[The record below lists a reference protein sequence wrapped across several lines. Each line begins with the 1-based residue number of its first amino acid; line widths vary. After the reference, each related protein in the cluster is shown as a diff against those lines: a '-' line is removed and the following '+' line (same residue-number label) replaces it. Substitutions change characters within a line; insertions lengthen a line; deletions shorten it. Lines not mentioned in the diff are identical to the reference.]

1 MAASPFHRMYDHA
14 RFAEPSPL
22 FPKTETTLDR
32 VIWSW
37 EKLRETNTAG
47 YRTSAGGGP
56 WVAEVNWKEKAAK
69 LSKSG
74 GPSAGKGTACSPF
87 TCNAIGLIFAA
98 ENAAPFTPKHSN
110 GEGISQVLWWAG
122 NGNLHKWG
130 AKYQKS
136 MGLVLKNASNGGD
149 DGWPRAAIFFNLA
162 YAIDPTEMRK
172 GDLVKI
178 EWIPKVDPTTGKK
191 TYGGHAVYCW
201 DVHLDNQGKVD
212 AFQYISANGAM
223 ANGGNG
229 AGISVGGV
237 FGYYSKNKFLERVK
251 KDPPQWKVLKTPL
264 FVDDDEYVSQG
275 AWVTWRKDVHN
286 INLQDGRM
294 RAKPRQKHPVA
305 CEAVAAARFHGVRPP
320 ESYAMGGNPVTQPT
334 QVVNV
339 SPAQVNKAEL
349 EKDPKAVL
357 TKNEKPAK
365 QETNAAT
372 TGQEALERRLK
383 DLYELGEI
391 DKDPGQPDAVNDP
404 ATQAAVKAFQGKHG
418 LKADGNATAATKKK
432 VLEVHKK
439 AIATPAGRKYL
450 TTGVGV
456 RDGGAAPA
464 QAGPAQAGPAQ
475 AGGDGGK
482 GGAAKVTALYWRHGS
497 ARPGEQVQ
505 VRLVAEGADGRTF
518 PLKLKNTKSGET
530 RDAGAALTVAN
541 GRANALVRL
550 PATAPSAG
558 QAAPNV
564 RLAAPT
570 PLEYVVIAEGLGETA
585 APLYVS

>member
-1 MAASPFHRMYDHA
+1 MAASPFHRVYDQPRYA
-14 RFAEPSPL
+14 QPSPL
-22 FPKTETTLDR
+22 FPKTETTIER

-37 EKLRETNTAG
+37 EKLREYNSAG
-47 YRTSAGGGP
+47 YRTSSGGGP
-56 WVAEVNWKEKAAK
+56 WVAQVNWKEQPAK

-98 ENAAPFTPKHSN
+98 ENEPPFNPKHSN
-110 GEGISQVLWWAG
+110 GDPISQVLWWAG

-136 MGLVLKNASNGGD
+136 MGVILKNAANGGD

-178 EWIPKVDPTTGKK
+178 EWMPKTDPATGKK

-223 ANGGNG
+223 SNGGNG

-251 KDPPQWKVLKTPL
+251 MDPPEWKVLKKPL

-275 AWVTWRKDVHN
+275 AWVTWRKDVES

-305 CEAVAAARFHGVRPP
+305 CQAVAAARFHGVIPP
-320 ESYAMGGNPVTQPT
+320 EPYAMGGNPAPRPPE
-334 QVVNV
+334 VVNV
-339 SPAQVNKAEL
+339 APAQVNKADL
-349 EKDPKAVL
+349 EKDPAQVQK
-357 TKNEKPAK
+357 KNEKPAK
-365 QETNAAT
+365 QADDAAT
-372 TGQEALERRLK
+372 GGQEALERRLK
-383 DLYELGEI
+383 DLYELGVI

-404 ATQAAVKAFQGKHG
+404 ATQAAVKEFQEKHQ
-418 LKADGNATAATKKK
+418 LPADGNASAATKKK
-432 VLEVHKK
+432 VQEVHKK
-439 AIATPAGRKYL
+439 ALETPEGRRYL

-456 RDGGAAPA
+456 REGGGAN
-464 QAGPAQAGPAQ
+464 PAQ
-475 AGGDGGK
+475 AGGGGAKGGGK
-482 GGAAKVTALYWRHGS
+482 PQVVALYWRHGS

-505 VRLVAEGADGRTF
+505 VRLVAEGADGKSF
-518 PLKLKNTKSGET
+518 PLKLKNVKSGET

-541 GRANALVRL
+541 GRAAAMVRV
-550 PATAPSAG
+550 PAAAVGAGQSAG
-558 QAAPNV
+558 QAGGGGAG
-564 RLAAPT
+564 
-570 PLEYVVIAEGLGETA
+570 PLEYLALADGLGETG